1 MDFVNRTGSP
11 AALLRSA
18 GSGATIYASLITR
31 TRYAMTDTGELAP
44 PAPGLRLTDLRRDR
58 VATEYGTF
66 EPDLFLPRTGT
77 DVIVL
82 GKAVSPEPTRQMSVL
97 VKAGPYQVELLLL
110 GERVW
115 ARGASGELVPG
126 PAAEFREMPLT
137 YENAFGGAA
146 KTEYGDLP
154 DANNPVGKGFYL
166 TEDEALGKPLPRIED
181 PAARVLKWNDR
192 PAPLGLGP
200 YPLAWGLRLLEV
212 FTVDPETTEP
222 SIHPEKGLYDQAH
235 PRLSGRRLD
244 VGAVVSIEGMR
255 TAGPFRMTVPACPFA
270 LGVALGDAES
280 WLDLKLEEV
289 LIDFDTSL
297 VDLTYRKSFKY
308 ETVRHEKRTTV
319 LLPASQRRPQV

>member
-31 TRYAMTDTGELAP
+31 ARYAVTEAGELVSP
-44 PAPGLRLTDLRRDR
+44 TPELHLTDLRRDQ
-58 VATEYGTF
+58 VKTEYGTF

-82 GKAVSPEPTRQMSVL
+82 GRAVSPKPTTQMSVL

-115 ARGASGELVPG
+115 TRGAAGELVPG
-126 PAAEFREMPLT
+126 PPAQFTELPIT

-154 DANNPVGKGFYL
+154 DANNPVGRGFYL
-166 TEDEALGKPLPRIED
+166 TEAEAAGKPLPRIED
-181 PAARVLKWNDR
+181 PAARVVQWNDR
-192 PAPLGLGP
+192 PAPVGLGP
-200 YPLAWGLRLLEV
+200 YPLAWGLRLLQV
-212 FTVDPETTEP
+212 FTVDPESKEP
-222 SIHPEKGLYDQAH
+222 AIHPERGLYDQAH

-244 VGAVVSIEGMR
+244 AGEVVTIEGMR
-255 TAGPFRMTVPACPFA
+255 PAGPLRMTLPACPFA

-280 WLDLKLEEV
+280 WLGLSLEEV
-289 LIDFDTSL
+289 LVDLDTSL

-319 LLPASQRRPQV
+319 LLPASQRRPQA

>member
-31 TRYAMTDTGELAP
+31 TRYAMTDAGELVP
-44 PAPGLRLTDLRRDR
+44 PAPELRLTDLRRDQ
-58 VATEYGTF
+58 VTTEYGTF

-82 GKAVSPEPTRQMSVL
+82 GKAVSPEPTTQMSVL

-115 ARGASGELVPG
+115 TRGASGELVPG
-126 PAAEFREMPLT
+126 PAAQFSEMPLT

-166 TEDEALGKPLPRIED
+166 TEDEAVGKPLPRIED

-212 FTVDPETTEP
+212 FTIDPETTEP

-244 VGAVVSIEGMR
+244 AGAVVTIEGMR
-255 TAGPFRMTVPACPFA
+255 PTGSFRMTVPACPFA

-280 WLDLKLEEV
+280 WLGLNLEEV

-319 LLPASQRRPQV
+319 LLPASQRRPQA